1 MSMINHLICSF
12 RINLVSFKA
21 FRGPLFPRLDYWSA
35 TFFRQPV
42 QQSGSNIEFYLQV
55 SNCGVWDG
63 LGDNNGYKV
72 AIATVFASF
81 VGPLLILV
89 YPFIA
94 LFMQLCG
101 AREPRLDPPHNRN
114 AMTAIALVFVFVA
127 SRGPYEI
134 YQLMKLF
141 DKSSMGS
148 RFSAPMGT
156 PSAGYWSFEK
166 DMILNCLGRDHLF
179 MSLAC

>member
-1 MSMINHLICSF
+1 MIPNEHEKPPYSF
-12 RINLVSFKA
+12 RINLVSF
-21 FRGPLFPRLDYWSA
+21 RSPISQTSNRWSA

-63 LGDNNGYKV
+63 LGNNNGFKV

-81 VGPLLILV
+81 VGPLLILLF
-89 YPFIA
+89 PFIA
-94 LFMQLCG
+94 VFMQLCG

>member
-1 MSMINHLICSF
+1 M
-12 RINLVSFKA
+12 
-21 FRGPLFPRLDYWSA
+21 
-35 TFFRQPV
+35 
-42 QQSGSNIEFYLQV
+42 
-55 SNCGVWDG
+55 
-63 LGDNNGYKV
+63 
-72 AIATVFASF
+72 
-81 VGPLLILV
+81 GPLLILLF
-89 YPFIA
+89 PFIA

-114 AMTAIALVFVFVA
+114 AMTAIALVFVFMA

-148 RFSAPMGT
+148 RFSTPMGT

-179 MSLAC
+179 TSLAC